1 MSFEK
6 DIRRVTFKIEK
17 IPFVFSVYWEN
28 GELQIVVTEYFSSA
42 VGAHSVEHG
51 SCWHCACMYHSG
63 CSKGDGCLGVW
74 QCSEGHGIK
83 SPFSPKFFV
92 LAR

>member
-1 MSFEK
+1 MARAGTVLAC
-6 DIRRVTFKIEK
+6 I
-17 IPFVFSVYWEN
+17 
-28 GELQIVVTEYFSSA
+28 IVAAQGGMV
-42 VGAHSVEHG
+42 V
-51 SCWHCACMYHSG
+51 
-63 CSKGDGCLGVW
+63 LGVW